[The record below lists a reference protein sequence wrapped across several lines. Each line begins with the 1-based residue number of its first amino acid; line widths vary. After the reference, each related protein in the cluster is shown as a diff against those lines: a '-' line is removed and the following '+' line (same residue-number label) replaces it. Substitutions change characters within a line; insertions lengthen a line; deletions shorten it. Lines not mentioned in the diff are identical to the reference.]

1 LEGENPNFDSVIKL
15 SRYSKAFE
23 IIEMFNLTWAVEMG
37 SRPVQK
43 HFAKVVAPPTGLRPK
58 KPRESTVPKSPPLNW
73 FPRKGNWFKR
83 KKAILDSDSDS
94 IPLKIIY
101 SQT

>member
-1 LEGENPNFDSVIKL
+1 LEGDNSNFDTIIKF

-23 IIEMFNLTWAVEMG
+23 IIEMFKLTWAVERG

-43 HFAKVVAPPTGLRPK
+43 YLAKVVAPPTGLRPK

-73 FPRKGNWFKR
+73 FPRKRQLVQKKEGN
-83 KKAILDSDSDS
+83 SG
-94 IPLKIIY
+94 
-101 SQT
+101 Q

>member
-1 LEGENPNFDSVIKL
+1 LEGGNPNFDSVIKL
-15 SRYSKAFE
+15 SRYSKAFK

-43 HFAKVVAPPTGLRPK
+43 HFAKVVAPPTGLQPK

-73 FPRKGNWFKR
+73 FPRKRQLVQKKEGN
-83 KKAILDSDSDS
+83 SG
-94 IPLKIIY
+94 
-101 SQT
+101 Q